1 MFEDLYE
8 KLTGLGRR
16 IRAIWIADIAHQGQ
30 SGILNADALGNDR
43 RSGIEF
49 FSLLLMKQRIGGI
62 LHGISSS

>member
-1 MFEDLYE
+1 MYEPMFEDLYE

-43 RSGIEF
+43 RSGIESTF
-49 FSLLLMKQRIGGI
+49 HF
-62 LHGISSS
+62 H